1 MATSLEH
8 LIQRADLDAL
18 VRYVDDT
25 CSSRDW
31 SHLITIRNE
40 ARNAVHTGRQLW
52 PIATLANFRLA
63 LWAPA
68 EYAAR
73 ALDDTARTFMPG
85 PVPEIMAVH
94 HSWDDM
100 VTHLEHGH
108 DRGIFAYERALRG
121 DIIASDEPEI
131 LDIPIAVQP
140 WEPHYVTAT
149 YNDVGIVETF
159 PHLSSASDAG
169 LHRGC
174 VVEPLDDTD
183 TTDAMRHM
191 LNAWTAQS
199 NGTARVVV
207 VEGDLDAALGGLGF
221 TDTESTVASLSHHD
235 AWRLMGW
242 AASTGAAH
250 GKRRGAATGRSDVWW
265 MFAQF
270 AGIGEP
276 WPPHSDELGD
286 IAGACE
292 YFTFTNDKTPT
303 VGWGFHLIV
312 VDPEEGRSLAVSAH
326 DAL

>member
-8 LIQRADLDAL
+8 LIQHADLDAL

-31 SHLITIRNE
+31 AHLITIRNE

-121 DIIASDEPEI
+121 DTIASDEPEI

-149 YNDVGIVETF
+149 YNVVGIVETF

-199 NGTARVVV
+199 NGTAHVVV

-221 TDTESTVASLSHHD
+221 THHD
-235 AWRLMGW
+235 SSVQSLTHDDAWQLLGW

-250 GKRRGAATGRSDVWW
+250 GKRRGAATGRSDAWW

-276 WPPHSDELGD
+276 WPPHSSELGD
-286 IAGACE
+286 IARTCR
-292 YFTFTNDKTPT
+292 YYTFTNDKTPT
-303 VGWGFHLIV
+303 TGWGFHLIV

-326 DAL
+326 DAQ